1 MTAPLNELVE
11 MARPAVAD
19 LARFARAVDGAP
31 VLTTIVQSCEA
42 AALEWALA
50 ETGGMVGK
58 AAALLGL
65 PERTLRRKM
74 RSADVEK
81 EPFRRAARAAA
92 KAAKLQAPAVASAE
106 TAGAP

>member
-31 VLTTIVQSCEA
+31 VLTTIVQSCE
-42 AALEWALA
+42 
-50 ETGGMVGK
+50 